1 MLESVVRNLGVRFFF
16 FALLFAIPLSSSI
29 HAQERRF
36 NHEKLAPQQSSRTSI
51 SLTGYLGIG
60 MTSGDAFGENLE
72 SSIKSGLNMVAGLQ
86 LIILPRY
93 NSEGRLS
100 FGIDGGATFD
110 LMKRTVRGEYIDLYF
125 HQNLLTLFPYI
136 QLGNSTRGFYTQGGF
151 GLNISWWDSN
161 LMGYGERWHI
171 HSGQTGPMF
180 SLAFGYFNLFI
191 RLQAYYT
198 RAESVYR
205 HSGALGSY
213 EDRQPWTAHTK
224 VLTFNI
230 RF

>member
-1 MLESVVRNLGVRFFF
+1 MPESYTWNPRLDFHSCI
-16 FALLFAIPLSSSI
+16 LLSVILFSTPI
-29 HAQERRF
+29 HAQDRRTNQQERDHQLT
-36 NHEKLAPQQSSRTSI
+36 NRTSFHV
-51 SLTGYLGIG
+51 TGYLGVGI
-60 MTSGDAFGENLE
+60 TSGDAFEKNIKH
-72 SSIKSGLNMVAGLQ
+72 SIKSGSNVVAGFQ
-86 LIILPRY
+86 LILNPRY

-100 FGIDGGATFD
+100 FGIDGSATFD
-110 LMKRTVRGEYIDLYF
+110 LMKRTVRGEFIDLYF

-161 LMGYGERWHI
+161 LMGFGERWHI
-171 HSGQTGPMF
+171 HSGQTGPMS
-180 SLAFGYFNLFI
+180 SLAIGFFNLFI
-191 RLQAYYT
+191 RYQAYYT
-198 RAESVYR
+198 RAESVWR

-224 VLTFNI
+224 VLTLNI

>member
-1 MLESVVRNLGVRFFF
+1 M
-16 FALLFAIPLSSSI
+16 I
-29 HAQERRF
+29 
-36 NHEKLAPQQSSRTSI
+36 
-51 SLTGYLGIG
+51 
-60 MTSGDAFGENLE
+60 SGDAFEDRLE
-72 SSIKSGLNMVAGLQ
+72 YSIKSGLSLTAGLQ

-110 LMKRTVRGEYIDLYF
+110 LMKRTVRGPFIGQYF
-125 HQNLLTLFPYI
+125 HQNLFTLFPFI
-136 QLGNSTRGFYTQGGF
+136 QLGNSTKSFYTQGGF

-161 LMGYGERWHI
+161 LMGYGERYHI
-171 HSGQTGPMF
+171 QSGQTGPMF
-180 SLAFGYFNLFI
+180 SLALGYFNLFI

-198 RAESVYR
+198 RAERVYR
-205 HSGALGSY
+205 HYGALGSY

-224 VLTFNI
+224 VPTLNF